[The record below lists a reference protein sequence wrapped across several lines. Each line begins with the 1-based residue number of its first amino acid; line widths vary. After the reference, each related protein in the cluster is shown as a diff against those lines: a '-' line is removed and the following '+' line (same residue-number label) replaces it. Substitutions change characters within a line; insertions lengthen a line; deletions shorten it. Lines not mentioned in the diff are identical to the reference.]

1 MSRIMH
7 TIVGLGNPGEKY
19 EHTRHNAGRIAVA
32 AWVSVH
38 GGSFVASKKYHGQI
52 HEGVLGKEKIL
63 ALLPDTY
70 MNESGGSVKKAVSSK
85 AAIERLIVVYD
96 DMDLPLGTIRVS
108 FDRGSGGHNGVR
120 SIEGALKSKR
130 FARIRIGV
138 SPKGR
143 EGAKKPKGGDAV
155 LKLVM
160 GEFKKAEEETLQDTI
175 KRTGEAIESIIK
187 DGVAVAMNKFNGS

>member
-32 AWVSVH
+32 AWVSAR

-70 MNESGGSVKKAVSSK
+70 MNESGGSVKKAVTSK

-120 SIEGALKSKR
+120 SIEGALKTKG

-138 SPKGR
+138 SPEGK
-143 EGAKKPKGGDAV
+143 EGAKKPKGEAAV

-160 GEFKKAEEETLQDTI
+160 GEFKKGEEKALVEVV
-175 KRTGEAIESIIK
+175 KKTGEAIETIIQE
-187 DGVAVAMNKFNGS
+187 GVAVAMNTFN

>member
-32 AWVSVH
+32 AWVSAR

-70 MNESGGSVKKAVSSK
+70 MNESGGSVKKAVTSK
-85 AAIERLIVVYD
+85 AGIERLIVVYD

-120 SIEGALKSKR
+120 SIEGALKSKG
-130 FARIRIGV
+130 FARIRIVV
-138 SPKGR
+138 SPEGK
-143 EGAKKPKGGDAV
+143 EGAKKPKGEAAV

-160 GEFKKAEEETLQDTI
+160 GAFKKGEEKALAEVVN
-175 KRTGEAIESIIK
+175 KTGEAIETIIQE
-187 DGVAVAMNKFNGS
+187 GVAVAMNRFN